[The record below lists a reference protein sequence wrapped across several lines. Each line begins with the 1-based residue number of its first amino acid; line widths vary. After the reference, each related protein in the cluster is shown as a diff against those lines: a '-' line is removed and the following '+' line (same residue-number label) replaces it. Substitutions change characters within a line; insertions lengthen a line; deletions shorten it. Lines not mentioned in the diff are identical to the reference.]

1 MYASRL
7 VVELRKLVPNAKFFG
22 CAGPKMRAVGV
33 ESVVDAEAL
42 AVVGLVEVLAH
53 IPRIYGEFRKLI
65 AAAGARKPQL
75 AILTDSPD
83 FNLRVARK
91 LKGLGI
97 PAVYLVAPQVWAW
110 RSGRV
115 RQMRRDLASVLSIFP
130 FEKAWF
136 AARGVSVDFIGHP
149 LAWSAAPR
157 FSRTEFYARCG
168 LDETK
173 PLITL
178 LPGSRLGEARRHLP
192 AVLDAVEILRSHGYT
207 QFVWATP
214 VGFLERGGS
223 SFTTFRERI
232 SALSIHIVEG
242 EAWDAIAHADLALAA
257 SGTVTME
264 AALLGTAMVTFYKVT
279 EISWR
284 LGKLLVSVPFYTMV
298 NLVAERKVVPEL
310 MQSEFT
316 GSNLAQAALDL
327 LNNPAALH
335 QMRADLAQIRDS
347 LRRDSDPLAEAARL
361 LVDRYLNEDRY

>member
-7 VVELRKLVPNAKFFG
+7 VVELRNLIPDARFFG

-65 AAAGARKPQL
+65 AAARERQPQL

-91 LKGLGI
+91 LKPLGF
-97 PAVYLVAPQVWAW
+97 PVVYLVAPQVWAW
-110 RSGRV
+110 RSWRV

-136 AARGVSVDFIGHP
+136 AARGVTVDFIGHP

-157 FSRTEFYARCG
+157 FNRSEFCALNG
-168 LDETK
+168 LDETR
-173 PLITL
+173 PFITL

-192 AVLDAVEILRSHGYT
+192 AVLDAVEILRSQGHT

-214 VGFLERGGS
+214 VGFLARGGS

-242 EAWDAIAHADLALAA
+242 EAWDAIAHARLALAA

-264 AALLGTAMVTFYKVT
+264 AAMLGTAMVTFYKVT

-284 LGKLLVSVPFYTMV
+284 LGKLLVSVPFYSMV

-316 GSNLAQAALDL
+316 GPNLAQAALDL
-327 LNNPAALH
+327 LNHPAALAH
-335 QMRADLAQIRDS
+335 MRADLATIRDS
-347 LRRDSDPLAEAARL
+347 LRRDSDPLAEAAIL
-361 LVDRYLNEDRY
+361 LVRRYLKED